1 MLNVEFS
8 NEGVRLLKKRICIIG
23 SGVSG
28 LHLAYSLR
36 NDFDIT
42 IIERQSPAQI
52 RRGRVM
58 STQVHFGPTRTRE
71 KRFNMPKWGEQSLIE
86 SIHITIGNQK
96 LFVGN
101 LQEPALS
108 VDQRL
113 YYSHFIKDLI
123 EKGVS
128 FRFEKVDKE
137 SMEVLI
143 DEFDLVIDCTGKNGS
158 LFPFS
163 IEKDL
168 SPFKTPQR
176 KCIIGYFTGI
186 KANTPLGV
194 SVTVLPELGEMFE
207 IPVVT
212 EYGPATIMFIM
223 AIPNSNL
230 DVFKGIKSAEE
241 FTLKMRSAAQQFFPE
256 IYNRIDRKNFALC
269 DENSFLQT
277 ALTPIIRK
285 PYLMVKNKL
294 VVGCGDS
301 VFLNDPITGQGC
313 NLSSYCAEQLY
324 ETLIEYKNSKWD
336 VEMGESY
343 WSRTKQYVKEV
354 TEWTNAMTK
363 PLPEHV
369 VQLLLQGAQDQV
381 KANEIAEWF
390 ANPTKAYEA
399 FTSTKFIV

>member
-1 MLNVEFS
+1 VE
-8 NEGVRLLKKRICIIG
+8 LLKKRLCIIG
-23 SGVSG
+23 SGVAG
-28 LHLAYSLR
+28 LHLAYALKD
-36 NDFDIT
+36 DFDIT
-42 IIERQSPAQI
+42 VIERQSQDQI
-52 RRGRVM
+52 RRGRIM

-71 KRFNMPKWGEQSLIE
+71 TRFNMPKWGEQPLIE

-96 LFVGN
+96 LFIGK
-101 LQEPALS
+101 LQESALS

-113 YYSHFIKDLI
+113 YYSDSIKDLI

-128 FRFEKVDKE
+128 FRLEKVDKE
-137 SMEVLI
+137 SVEVLI
-143 DEFDLVIDCTGKNGS
+143 DEFDLVIDCTGKNGP
-158 LFPFS
+158 LLPFQ
-163 IEKDL
+163 IEEDL

-176 KCIIGYFTGI
+176 KCIVGYFAGI
-186 KANTPLGV
+186 KASTPLGV
-194 SVTVLPELGEMFE
+194 NVTVLPELGEMFE
-207 IPVVT
+207 IPVLTEHGPVT
-212 EYGPATIMFIM
+212 ILFVM

-230 DVFKGIKSAEE
+230 YVFKGIKNAEE
-241 FTLKMRSAAQQFFPE
+241 FTLKMKSTVQQFFPE
-256 IYNRIDRKNFALC
+256 IYNRIGENFALC

-277 ALTPIIRK
+277 ALTPVIRK

-313 NLSSYCAEQLY
+313 NLSSY
-324 ETLIEYKNSKWD
+324 KNSKWN
-336 VEMGESY
+336 VETGEAY
-343 WSRTKQYVKEV
+343 WNRTKQYVKEV
-354 TEWTNAMTK
+354 TAWTNAMTK

-399 FTSTKFIV
+399 FFLTTTVNDCHEEG

>member
-1 MLNVEFS
+1 MNAEFS
-8 NEGVRLLKKRICIIG
+8 NEGVRLLKKRLCIIG
-23 SGVSG
+23 SGVAG
-28 LHLAYSLR
+28 LHLAYALR
-36 NDFDIT
+36 NDFNIT
-42 IIERQSPAQI
+42 VIERKSPDQI
-52 RRGRVM
+52 RRGRIM
-58 STQVHFGPTRTRE
+58 STQVHFGPTRNRE
-71 KRFNMPKWGEQSLIE
+71 IRFNMPKWGEQPLIK

-96 LFVGN
+96 LFVGK

-113 YYSHFIKDLI
+113 YYSHSIKDLI

-128 FRFEKVDKE
+128 FRLEKVDKE
-137 SMEVLI
+137 SVEVLI
-143 DEFDLVIDCTGKNGS
+143 DEFDLVIDCTGENGS
-158 LFPFS
+158 LLPFS
-163 IEKDL
+163 TEEDL
-168 SPFKTPQR
+168 SLFKTPQR
-176 KCIIGYFTGI
+176 KCIVGYFTGI
-186 KANTPLGV
+186 KADTPLGV
-194 SVTVLPELGEMFE
+194 GVTVLPGLGEMFE
-207 IPVVT
+207 IPAVT
-212 EYGPATIMFIM
+212 EHGPATIMFVM
-223 AIPNSNL
+223 AIPNSDL
-230 DVFKGIKSAEE
+230 DVFKGIKSAKE
-241 FTLKMRSAAQQFFPE
+241 FTLKMRSTAQQFFPE
-256 IYNRIDRKNFALC
+256 IYNRIDGKNFALC

-324 ETLIEYKNSKWD
+324 ETLMEYKNSNWD
-336 VEMGESY
+336 VETGESY
-343 WSRTKQYVKEV
+343 WNRTKQYVKEV

-399 FTSTKFIV
+399 FISTTTIH

>member
-1 MLNVEFS
+1 MNAEFS

-23 SGVSG
+23 SGVAG
-28 LHLAYSLR
+28 LHLAYALR

-42 IIERQSPAQI
+42 VIERQSPDQI
-52 RRGRVM
+52 RRGRIM
-58 STQVHFGPTRTRE
+58 STQVHFGPTRNRE
-71 KRFNMPKWGEQSLIE
+71 TRFNVPKWGEQPFIE

-96 LFVGN
+96 LFVGK
-101 LQEPALS
+101 LKDPASS

-113 YYSHFIKDLI
+113 YYSYSINDLI

-128 FRFEKVDKE
+128 FRLEKVDRE
-137 SMEVLI
+137 SVEVLI
-143 DEFDLVIDCTGKNGS
+143 NEFDLVIDCTGKNGP
-158 LFPFS
+158 LLPFS
-163 IEKDL
+163 IEEDL

-176 KCIIGYFTGI
+176 KCIVGYFKGI

-194 SVTVLPELGEMFE
+194 GVTVLPELGEVFE
-207 IPVVT
+207 IPAVT
-212 EYGPATIMFIM
+212 EHGPATIMFIM
-223 AIPNSNL
+223 AIPNSDL
-230 DVFKGIKSAEE
+230 DVFKGIKSADE
-241 FTLKMRSAAQQFFPE
+241 FTLKMRSTAQQFFPE
-256 IYNRIDRKNFALC
+256 IYNRIDEKNFALC
-269 DENSFLQT
+269 DEKSFLQT

-324 ETLIEYKNSKWD
+324 ETLMEYKNSNWD
-336 VEMGESY
+336 VETGESY
-343 WSRTKQYVKEV
+343 WNRTKQYVKEV

-363 PLPEHV
+363 PLPEHI
-369 VQLLLQGAQDQV
+369 VQLLFQSAQDQV

>member
-1 MLNVEFS
+1 M
-8 NEGVRLLKKRICIIG
+8 LKKRICIIG
-23 SGVSG
+23 SGVAG
-28 LHLAYSLR
+28 LNLAYSLR

-42 IIERQSPAQI
+42 VIERQSPAQI
-52 RRGRVM
+52 RRGRIM

-71 KRFNMPKWGEQSLIE
+71 TRFNMPAWGEQSLIE

-101 LQEPALS
+101 LQKPALS

-113 YYSHFIKDLI
+113 YYSRSIKDLV
-123 EKGVS
+123 EQGVF

-137 SMEVLI
+137 NVEVII
-143 DEFDLVIDCTGKNGS
+143 DEFDLVIDCTGKNGP
-158 LFPFS
+158 LLPFS
-163 IEKDL
+163 IEEDL
-168 SPFKTPQR
+168 SPFKIPQR
-176 KCIIGYFTGI
+176 KCIVGYFTGI

-207 IPVVT
+207 IPAVT
-212 EYGPATIMFIM
+212 EHGPATILFIM
-223 AIPNSNL
+223 AIPNSDL

-241 FTLKMRSAAQQFFPE
+241 FTLKMRNTVQQFFHE
-256 IYNRIDRKNFALC
+256 IYNRIDGKNFALR
-269 DENSFLQT
+269 DKNSFLQT
-277 ALTPIIRK
+277 ALTPVVRK
-285 PYLMVKNKL
+285 PYLMFKNKL

-324 ETLIEYKNSKWD
+324 ETLIEYKDSKWD
-336 VEMGESY
+336 VETGESY
-343 WSRTKQYVKEV
+343 WNRTKQYVKEV

-369 VQLLLQGAQDQV
+369 VQLLLRGAQDQV
-381 KANEIAEWF
+381 TANEIAEWF

-399 FTSTKFIV
+399 FTSTTTIH

>member
-1 MLNVEFS
+1 MK
-8 NEGVRLLKKRICIIG
+8 LLKKRLCIIG
-23 SGVSG
+23 SGVAG
-28 LHLAYSLR
+28 LHLAYALKD
-36 NDFDIT
+36 DFDIT
-42 IIERQSPAQI
+42 VIERQSSDQI
-52 RRGRVM
+52 KNGRIM
-58 STQVHFGPTRTRE
+58 STQVHFGSTRNRE
-71 KRFNMPKWGEQSLIE
+71 KRFNVPKWGEQALIK

-96 LFVGN
+96 LFVGK
-101 LQEPALS
+101 LRDPALS

-113 YYSHFIKDLI
+113 YYSHSIKDLV

-128 FRFEKVDKE
+128 FRLEKVEKE
-137 SMEVLI
+137 SVEVLI
-143 DEFDLVIDCTGKNGS
+143 DAFDLVIDCTGKNGP
-158 LFPFS
+158 LFPFP
-163 IEKDL
+163 IEEDL
-168 SPFKTPQR
+168 SPFQTPQR
-176 KCIIGYFTGI
+176 KCIVGYFKGI

-207 IPVVT
+207 IPAITEHGPVT
-212 EYGPATIMFIM
+212 ILFIM
-223 AIPNSNL
+223 AIPNSDL
-230 DVFKGIKSAEE
+230 DIFKGIKNAEE
-241 FTLKMRSAAQQFFPE
+241 FTLKMRSTVQQFFPE
-256 IYNRIDRKNFALC
+256 IYNRMDGKNFELC

-277 ALTPIIRK
+277 ALTPVIRK

-324 ETLIEYKNSKWD
+324 ETLTEYKNSKWD
-336 VEMGESY
+336 VETGECY
-343 WSRTKQYVKEV
+343 WNRTKQYVKEV

-390 ANPTKAYEA
+390 ANPTKAYNA
-399 FTSTKFIV
+399 FFSKTTIH

>member
-1 MLNVEFS
+1 M
-8 NEGVRLLKKRICIIG
+8 RLLKKRICIIG

-28 LHLAYSLR
+28 LHLAYALR

-42 IIERQSPAQI
+42 VIERQSPDQI
-52 RRGRVM
+52 RRGRIM
-58 STQVHFGPTRTRE
+58 STQVHFGPTRNRE
-71 KRFNMPKWGEQSLIE
+71 TRFNVLKWGEQPLIE

-96 LFVGN
+96 LFVGK
-101 LQEPALS
+101 LKEPASS

-113 YYSHFIKDLI
+113 YYSYSINDLI

-128 FRFEKVDKE
+128 FRLEKVDRK
-137 SMEVLI
+137 SVEVLI
-143 DEFDLVIDCTGKNGS
+143 NEFDLVIDCTGKNGP
-158 LFPFS
+158 LLPFS
-163 IEKDL
+163 IEEDL

-176 KCIIGYFTGI
+176 KCIVGYFKGI

-194 SVTVLPELGEMFE
+194 GVTVLPELGEVFE
-207 IPVVT
+207 IPAVT
-212 EYGPATIMFIM
+212 EHGPATIIFIM
-223 AIPNSNL
+223 AIPNSDL
-230 DVFKGIKSAEE
+230 DVFKGIKSADE
-241 FTLKMRSAAQQFFPE
+241 FTLKMRSTAKQFFSE
-256 IYNRIDRKNFALC
+256 IYNRIDEKNFSLC

-324 ETLIEYKNSKWD
+324 ETLMEYKNSNWD
-336 VEMGESY
+336 VEIGESY
-343 WSRTKQYVKEV
+343 WNRTKQYVKEV

-363 PLPEHV
+363 PLPEHI
-369 VQLLLQGAQDQV
+369 VQLLFQSAQDQV

>member
-1 MLNVEFS
+1 
-8 NEGVRLLKKRICIIG
+8 VRLLKKRLCIIG
-23 SGVSG
+23 SGVAG
-28 LHLAYSLR
+28 LHLAYALR
-36 NDFDIT
+36 SDFDIT
-42 IIERQSPAQI
+42 VIERQSPDQI
-52 RRGRVM
+52 RRGRIM
-58 STQVHFGPTRTRE
+58 STQVHFGPTRNRE
-71 KRFNMPKWGEQSLIE
+71 TRFNVPKWKEQPLIE

-96 LFVGN
+96 LFVGR
-101 LQEPALS
+101 LKEPALS

-113 YYSHFIKDLI
+113 YYWHSINDLV

-128 FRFEKVDKE
+128 FRLEKVDKE
-137 SMEVLI
+137 RVEVLI
-143 DEFDLVIDCTGKNGS
+143 DEFDLVIDCTGKKGP

-163 IEKDL
+163 IEEDL
-168 SPFKTPQR
+168 SLFKTPHR
-176 KCIIGYFTGI
+176 KCIVGYFTGV
-186 KANTPLGV
+186 KVNTPLGV
-194 SVTVLPELGEMFE
+194 GVTVLPELGEMFE
-207 IPVVT
+207 IPAVT
-212 EYGPATIMFIM
+212 EHGPATIMFIM
-223 AIPNSNL
+223 AIPNSDL

-241 FTLKMRSAAQQFFPE
+241 FTLKMRSTAQQFFPE
-256 IYNRIDRKNFALC
+256 IYNRIDGKNFALC

-324 ETLIEYKNSKWD
+324 ETLMEYKNSKWD
-336 VEMGESY
+336 AETGESY
-343 WSRTKQYVKEV
+343 WNRTKQYVKEV

-369 VQLLLQGAQDQV
+369 IQLLLQGAQDQV